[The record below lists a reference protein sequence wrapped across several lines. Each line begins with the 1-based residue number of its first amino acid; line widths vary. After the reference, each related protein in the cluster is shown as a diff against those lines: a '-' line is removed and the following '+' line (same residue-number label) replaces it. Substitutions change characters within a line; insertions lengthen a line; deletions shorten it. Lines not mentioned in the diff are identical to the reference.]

1 MGRQMGRQICG
12 LTPRELDVV
21 ITICS
26 GVTRKEAIAA
36 ELEISPPTVRT
47 HFRNIYSK
55 LAVVNLAEL
64 VLHVLYNPALNGV
77 CFPRLKVKVR
87 HE

>member
-1 MGRQMGRQICG
+1 MSRQICG

-26 GVTRKEAIAA
+26 GITRKEAIAA
-36 ELEISPPTVRT
+36 ELEIAPPTVRT

-55 LAVVNLAEL
+55 LAVANLADL
-64 VLHVLYNPALNGV
+64 VLYVLYNPVLNVV
-77 CFPRLKVKVR
+77 CFPRLKVEVR
-87 HE
+87 CG